1 MTYASVTMLT
11 NVSQHRKPA
20 SVFYSADSGVSRAA
34 AADGRRTVINGRSVA
49 ADGGGTVADGRPAA
63 ADSRGTVV
71 DGQPAMADGWPAVAD
86 GRGTVADGCFC
97 TIKYCKAD
105 L

>member
-1 MTYASVTMLT
+1 MLT

-20 SVFYSADSGVSRAA
+20 SVFYSADSGVSRAT
-34 AADGRRTVINGRSVA
+34 AADGRRTVLNGRSIA
-49 ADGGGTVADGRPAA
+49 ADGGGTMADGRPAA
-63 ADSRGTVV
+63 ADSRGT
-71 DGQPAMADGWPAVAD
+71 MAD

-97 TIKYCKAD
+97 NIKYCKED